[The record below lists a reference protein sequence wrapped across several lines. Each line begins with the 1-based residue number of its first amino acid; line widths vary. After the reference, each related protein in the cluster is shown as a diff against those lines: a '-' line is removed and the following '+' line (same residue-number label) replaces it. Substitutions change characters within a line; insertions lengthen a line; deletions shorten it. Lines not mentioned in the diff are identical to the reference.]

1 MFQGCTGN
9 RQNLALS
16 GKAISRLLLVW
27 NPRDLSSELRG
38 LVQVFHGAQ
47 PSTLQT
53 DDLFL
58 LQIASAIPSPLARLI
73 YTIRN
78 FDWTL
83 CASHNYR
90 HFFQRRTAHWL
101 RFALLSNLAAGAGP
115 VGVACLQLICRD
127 AAAIFALLEL
137 RISHSGPR
145 PTTQLASH
153 RLAAN

>member
-1 MFQGCTGN
+1 VSCG
-9 RQNLALS
+9 
-16 GKAISRLLLVW
+16 
-27 NPRDLSSELRG
+27 DLSKSFTVPDLR
-38 LVQVFHGAQ
+38 
-47 PSTLQT
+47 PNET

-58 LQIASAIPSPLARLI
+58 LQIASAIPGPLARLI
-73 YTIRN
+73 YTIRK

-90 HFFQRRTAHWL
+90 HFFQRRTAYRL

-127 AAAIFALLEL
+127 AAAIFTLLEL

>member
-9 RQNLALS
+9 RQNLASLQKPADSSRSESTGPMMSVAGVCLASLS
-16 GKAISRLLLVW
+16 LC
-27 NPRDLSSELRG
+27 
-38 LVQVFHGAQ
+38 AQ
-47 PSTLQT
+47 ASTQRN

-58 LQIASAIPSPLARLI
+58 PQIASAIPGPLARLI

-83 CASHNYR
+83 CAPHNYR
-90 HFFQRRTAHWL
+90 HFFQRRTAYWL

-127 AAAIFALLEL
+127 AAAIFTLLEL
-137 RISHSGPR
+137 RIAHSGPR